1 MVRAIETRKLSPR
14 EVACPG
20 LQGSSVVYREPV
32 VGGGV
37 EGRGR
42 LDRVLHKGL
51 TEKVTY
57 EKKSKAGER
66 TNYTDIW
73 ARTFHAEGT
82 AGAKALRLECAQCV
96 GGAAG
101 KPGDGGV

>member
-1 MVRAIETRKLSPR
+1 MCVCVCVCEH
-14 EVACPG
+14 VC
-20 LQGSSVVYREPV
+20 
-32 VGGGV
+32 VGMDAGV